1 MYRFVRTSLTTI
13 GLTSIALAA
22 LAGGRAQSADTD
34 LQPALQQIR
43 DEVRDL
49 RHDVKALRELLEK
62 KSPPAVP
69 AQSVEKQP
77 GISALAGDG
86 VYYLYSRTDALSPL
100 MTFMIDHLKGQ
111 GYSIKKIEVAENLR
125 HEYGVDL
132 DPISFQPLLILK
144 RGGESQVLRGLQPED
159 TLRSKVAAY
168 FGKQTTSQ
176 EKPSSAN
183 EPGLHEPPLEAW
195 FFYAKWSGP
204 SQQML
209 PLIDKLRAEGHRV
222 AKVDIDTDKELAT
235 RFNVT
240 VVPTLWLA
248 VFEPQ
253 SLPLQGVQ
261 TEETIRAE
269 LNKRAVHGPSGTGF
283 LGDRSGAAATL
294 PDRKVIQIKNYI
306 ESFAGDGG
314 KKMTGNEMIASVDGQ
329 PVFAS
334 EIFQRAGTRALTP
347 DGTSLMTATKA
358 LAAGQIDEPSF
369 RQLQLLALR
378 KFSQDHLNTRG
389 WAQAMIASL
398 GKAER
403 EKAENAITDEF
414 NKYVEKLKQD
424 FKVATAFDVD
434 KKLREQGT
442 SLLALKAEFRD
453 RLLADEFVRGATKR
467 IAEPPDKRSQAQA
480 AGIDLDRRVTIDGDE
495 RPLSEV
501 LDKIFRDEPIIN
513 FSYDQ
518 ALGTFHYPI
527 VHPIVRYLPAV
538 QNEMK
543 SVRRLVTVAEYL
555 DEKCPKRITLH
566 VKDVSVAVALQR
578 VFDQTPL
585 DYWIENGVLRVD
597 FPADK
602 RLHQALQRKVTFDCD
617 KLPLRKFIRH
627 LENDWQLGEVDISV
641 GVDREAPITLHAADA
656 TLEAVLKLGCQQAHV
671 RWEFQNGRLFLSPGV
686 DTTEEDRRIG
696 ELIARRQADP
706 EGKLITQIVVEG
718 NSTISASA
726 ILKKLKVTTGRKA
739 SIQAIQDD
747 VRTLWLTGWFNTIEV
762 KFRQPQEGPGQ
773 VLVFVVAER
782 PNIRNAQGKADPS
795 AKASPMVGHP
805 DDRPTYAYFFYS
817 KNSPPCQQ
825 MLPIIDRLQA
835 EGHRIIKVDVD
846 APMTGEQTRFKVKAV
861 PTLWINAGDQGIPLS
876 GIQTEEEIRQ
886 ALKHFGDWRPAEPA
900 RKRPES
906 HAVVPQL
913 DRHVTIDCDNLPL
926 SEVLEQIF
934 RERPKIEFR
943 YEQPFSTFHYPYFH
957 FPGSE
962 SDAKRSAQKLLE
974 AHEAANLDARCPQ
987 HVRLHVADVP
997 VSVALQRIFDQLH
1010 LRYEFEN
1017 GSLRIEFPADKKL
1030 REALQRR
1037 MNFDC
1042 EKLSLRQF
1050 IDHMWKDWHLGNVV
1064 VSMTVNLQAPITMHV
1079 KEVTLESVLK
1089 QGFQQAGVRCEFQD
1103 EMFLLAPAD
1112 PLVFL
1117 AYPVADLLLASQPQS
1132 GAVRDEKI
1140 DFNSLEKLIRTAAEP
1155 KSWEGAGGEG
1165 RIQHVDKTL
1174 SLVIG
1179 QTQPVH
1185 EQIQHLLQ
1193 ELRKPQ
1199 GLKITLRTILL
1210 QQHAAELIDAAGIN
1224 APAEHGGSATLLAKD
1239 RCDFLVRL
1247 ATDASRLSPLA
1258 AVAADVGKEM
1268 LVHPFPGKHVW
1279 PESIQ
1284 AISGQIG
1291 SRAYIWFELTGN
1303 DPTTGQPH
1311 REGVM
1316 SLAPE
1321 FKPVLVRLKRAPE
1334 AYHEPAFWGPSHT
1347 VDQVIGKPPE
1357 PRFLLIKPVI
1367 EFTDPTKEGPRE
1379 ETERRN

>member
-1 MYRFVRTSLTTI
+1 MTLSQTPARHFRSQGRSFPMFCFVRTSLTTI

-49 RHDVKALRELLEK
+49 RHDVKVLRELLEK
-62 KSPPAVP
+62 KSPPAAP
-69 AQSVEKQP
+69 PQTTEKQSGSTAP
-77 GISALAGDG
+77 LADG
-86 VYYLYSRTDALSPL
+86 AYYIYSRSDSESQLLTPL
-100 MTFMIDHLKGQ
+100 IDHLRGQ
-111 GYSIKKIEVAENLR
+111 GYPITKIDIAQDLKQK
-125 HEYGVDL
+125 YGVDP
-132 DPISFQPLLILK
+132 DPISFHPLLILK
-144 RGGESQVLRGLQPED
+144 QPNGLTALRGLNRED
-159 TLRSKVAAY
+159 TVRSIVGKFFAPPDPSNAPEKVSHWNVII
-168 FGKQTTSQ
+168 T
-176 EKPSSAN
+176 PRD
-183 EPGLHEPPLEAW
+183 PP
-195 FFYAKWSGP
+195 
-204 SQQML
+204 
-209 PLIDKLRAEGHRV
+209 
-222 AKVDIDTDKELAT
+222 
-235 RFNVT
+235 
-240 VVPTLWLA
+240 
-248 VFEPQ
+248 
-253 SLPLQGVQ
+253 
-261 TEETIRAE
+261 
-269 LNKRAVHGPSGTGF
+269 
-283 LGDRSGAAATL
+283 AAAI
-294 PDRKVIQIKNYI
+294 PDRKVVQIKNYI
-306 ESFAGDGG
+306 ESFAGDSG

-329 PVFAS
+329 PVLAS
-334 EIFQRAGTRALTP
+334 EIFQRAWTEPLTP
-347 DGTSLMTATKA
+347 DGTSLATATKA
-358 LAAGQIDEPSF
+358 LAAGQIEESSF

-378 KFSQDHLNTRG
+378 KFSQNYLNTRG

-414 NKYVEKLKQD
+414 NKYVENLKRD
-424 FKVATAFDVD
+424 FKVATAFDVN

-442 SLLALKAEFRD
+442 SLLSLKAEFRD
-453 RLLADEFVRGATKR
+453 HLLADEFVRGAAKGKE
-467 IAEPPDKRSQAQA
+467 EPA
-480 AGIDLDRRVTIDGDE
+480 
-495 RPLSEV
+495 
-501 LDKIFRDEPIIN
+501 
-513 FSYDQ
+513 
-518 ALGTFHYPI
+518 
-527 VHPIVRYLPAV
+527 
-538 QNEMK
+538 
-543 SVRRLVTVAEYL
+543 
-555 DEKCPKRITLH
+555 
-566 VKDVSVAVALQR
+566 
-578 VFDQTPL
+578 
-585 DYWIENGVLRVD
+585 
-597 FPADK
+597 
-602 RLHQALQRKVTFDCD
+602 
-617 KLPLRKFIRH
+617 
-627 LENDWQLGEVDISV
+627 
-641 GVDREAPITLHAADA
+641 
-656 TLEAVLKLGCQQAHV
+656 
-671 RWEFQNGRLFLSPGV
+671 
-686 DTTEEDRRIG
+686 
-696 ELIARRQADP
+696 
-706 EGKLITQIVVEG
+706 
-718 NSTISASA
+718 
-726 ILKKLKVTTGRKA
+726 
-739 SIQAIQDD
+739 
-747 VRTLWLTGWFNTIEV
+747 
-762 KFRQPQEGPGQ
+762 
-773 VLVFVVAER
+773 
-782 PNIRNAQGKADPS
+782 

-825 MLPIIDRLQA
+825 MLPIIGRLQA

-846 APMTGEQTRFKVKAV
+846 ARMTGEQTRFKVKAV

-987 HVRLHVADVP
+987 HVTLHVADVP

-1210 QQHAAELIDAAGIN
+1210 QQHAAELIDPAGIN

-1258 AVAADVGKEM
+1258 TVAADVGKEM